1 LQREITLSFYRSQA
15 RLAQAQLASPDESEL
30 RISCSPVMNPRNRS
44 KGGKAVVPGPGGP
57 AFILRALGHKNYRLF
72 FSGQSISLVGTWMTR
87 IATSWLVYR
96 LTGSALLL
104 GVVGFAGQIPS
115 FILAPFAGVLVDRWN
130 RHRLLVAT
138 QALALLQSLGMAVL
152 ALSGRIKIWHIILLS
167 IFQGL
172 INAFDMPARQAFV
185 VEMVEKREDL
195 ANAIALNSSMVNAA
209 RLLGPS
215 LGGVIIAAVGEGWC
229 FLLDAIS
236 YLAVIGSL
244 MAMTITPRMVTATR
258 DANIFQQLQEGWR
271 YASRFAPIR
280 DVLLLLSLVS
290 LVGMPYTVLMPVFA
304 NDILRGGPSTLGLL
318 MAASGVG
325 ALIGALFLAA
335 RKTVLGLGKFI
346 PLMAGAFGA
355 GLIVFSFS
363 RRLWLSLLLMVVT
376 GLGFMVQMAASNT
389 VLQTIVEEDK
399 RGRVMSFYT
408 MAFMGT
414 APFGS
419 LLAGSAAQRIGAPH
433 TLLIGGVGCILG
445 ALWFATSLPALRR
458 DVRPIYVKIGI
469 LPEMA
474 AGIQHTS
481 ELSVPP
487 EG

>member
-1 LQREITLSFYRSQA
+1 MNSRTPRATPKQDG
-15 RLAQAQLASPDESEL
+15 DEPTS
-30 RISCSPVMNPRNRS
+30 RGI
-44 KGGKAVVPGPGGP
+44 
-57 AFILRALGHKNYRLF
+57 AFMLRALSHRNYKLF
-72 FSGQSISLVGTWMTR
+72 FSGQSISLIGTWMTR

-115 FILAPFAGVLVDRWN
+115 FLLAPFAGVLVDRWN
-130 RHRLLVAT
+130 RHRLLIAT
-138 QALALLQSLGMAVL
+138 QVLALLQSLALAIL
-152 ALSGRIKIWHIILLS
+152 ALTGVVQIWHVILLS
-167 IFQGL
+167 VFQGL

-195 ANAIALNSSMVNAA
+195 ANAIALNSSIVNAA

-215 LGGVIIAAVGEGWC
+215 IGGVIIAAVGEGWC
-229 FLLDAIS
+229 FMLDAIS
-236 YLAVIGSL
+236 YLAVIASL
-244 MAMTITPRMVTATR
+244 LAMKITPRMTKQIKEAKML
-258 DANIFQQLQEGWR
+258 QQLREGWR
-271 YASRFAPIR
+271 YASGFAPIR
-280 DVLLLLSLVS
+280 KVLMLLALVS

-304 NDILRGGPSTLGLL
+304 NEILHGGPNTLGLL

-325 ALIGALFLAA
+325 ALAGALLLAA
-335 RKTVLGLGKFI
+335 RKSVLGLGKFI

-355 GLIVFSFS
+355 GLIAFSFS
-363 RRLWLSLLLMVVT
+363 RALWLSLLLMVVT

-419 LLAGSAAQRIGAPH
+419 LLAGSVADRIGAPY
-433 TLLIGGVGCILG
+433 TLLIGGFGCIVG
-445 ALWFATSLPALRR
+445 ALWFATSLPALRQ

-474 AGIQHTS
+474 AGIQNTS

-487 EG
+487 ET

>member
-1 LQREITLSFYRSQA
+1 MKTATHKAHTLEDDSGLEKRNLSF
-15 RLAQAQLASPDESEL
+15 
-30 RISCSPVMNPRNRS
+30 M
-44 KGGKAVVPGPGGP
+44 
-57 AFILRALGHKNYRLF
+57 LRALSHRNYKLF
-72 FSGQSISLVGTWMTR
+72 FSGQSLSLIGTWMTR

-115 FILAPFAGVLVDRWN
+115 FLLAPFAGVLVDRWN

-138 QALALLQSLGMAVL
+138 QVLAMLQSLALGVL
-152 ALSGRIKIWHIILLS
+152 ALAGIINIWHVIFLS
-167 IFQGL
+167 IFQGV

-215 LGGVIIAAVGEGWC
+215 IGGVVIAAVGEGWC
-229 FLLDAIS
+229 FMLDGIS
-236 YLAVIGSL
+236 YLAVIASL
-244 MAMTITPRMVTATR
+244 LAMKITPRMTERLKETSM
-258 DANIFQQLQEGWR
+258 LQEIREGWR
-271 YASRFAPIR
+271 YASGFAPIR
-280 DVLLLLSLVS
+280 SLLLLLALVS

-304 NDILRGGPSTLGLL
+304 NEILHGGPNTLGLL

-325 ALIGALFLAA
+325 ALAGAFFLAG
-335 RKTVLGLGKFI
+335 RRSVLGLGKYI
-346 PLMAGAFGA
+346 PLTAAAFGI
-355 GLIVFSFS
+355 GLIAFSFS
-363 RRLWLSLLLMVVT
+363 RLLWLSLLLMVLT

-389 VLQTIVEEDK
+389 VLQTIVDEDK

-419 LLAGSAAQRIGAPH
+419 LLAGSVADRIGAPH
-433 TLLIGGVGCILG
+433 TLLFGGLGCILG

-458 DVRPIYVKIGI
+458 DVRPIYVRIGI
-469 LPEMA
+469 LPEIA
-474 AGIQHTS
+474 SGIQNTS

-487 EG
+487 ET

>member
-1 LQREITLSFYRSQA
+1 LSHKSAEPASRGIAFMLRS
-15 RLAQAQLASPDESEL
+15 LSH
-30 RISCSPVMNPRNRS
+30 RNY
-44 KGGKAVVPGPGGP
+44 K
-57 AFILRALGHKNYRLF
+57 LF
-72 FSGQSISLVGTWMTR
+72 FSGQSISLIGTWMTR

-115 FILAPFAGVLVDRWN
+115 FLLAPFAGVLVDRWN
-130 RHRLLVAT
+130 RHRLLIAT
-138 QALALLQSLGMAVL
+138 QVLALLQSLALGVL
-152 ALSGRIKIWHIILLS
+152 ALTGVIQIWHVIVLS
-167 IFQGL
+167 VFQGL

-215 LGGVIIAAVGEGWC
+215 IGGVIIAAVGEGWC
-229 FLLDAIS
+229 FMLDAIS
-236 YLAVIGSL
+236 YLAVIASL
-244 MAMTITPRMVTATR
+244 LAMKITPRMTKHLREVKML
-258 DANIFQQLQEGWR
+258 QQLAEGWK

-280 DVLLLLSLVS
+280 NVLLLLALVS

-304 NDILRGGPSTLGLL
+304 NEVLHGGPNTLGLL

-325 ALIGALFLAA
+325 ALVGAMILAG
-335 RKTVLGLGKFI
+335 RKSVLGLGKFI
-346 PLMAGAFGA
+346 PLTAGAFGV
-355 GLIVFSFS
+355 GLVAFSFS
-363 RRLWLSLLLMVVT
+363 RVLWLSLLLMIVT

-419 LLAGSAAQRIGAPH
+419 LLAGSVADRIGAPH
-433 TLLIGGVGCILG
+433 TLLFGGIGCIIG
-445 ALWFATSLPALRR
+445 ALWFATFLPALRR
-458 DVRPIYVKIGI
+458 DVRPIYVRIGI
-469 LPEMA
+469 LPEVA
-474 AGIQHTS
+474 AGIHNTS

-487 EG
+487 ET

>member
-1 LQREITLSFYRSQA
+1 
-15 RLAQAQLASPDESEL
+15 
-30 RISCSPVMNPRNRS
+30 M
-44 KGGKAVVPGPGGP
+44 
-57 AFILRALGHKNYRLF
+57 LRALAHRNYRLF
-72 FSGQSISLVGTWMTR
+72 FSGQSVSLIGTWMTR

-96 LTGSALLL
+96 LTGSPLLL
-104 GVVGFAGQIPS
+104 GIVGFAGQIPS
-115 FILAPFAGVLVDRWN
+115 FLLAPLAGVLVDRWN

-138 QALALLQSLGMAVL
+138 QVLALFQSLGMAIL
-152 ALSGRIKIWHIILLS
+152 ALTGYIKIWHVIVLS

-195 ANAIALNSSMVNAA
+195 PNAIALNSSMVNAA

-215 LGGVIIAAVGEGWC
+215 LGGIVIAAVGEGWC
-229 FLLDAIS
+229 FMLDAVS
-236 YLAVIGSL
+236 YLAVIASL
-244 MAMTITPRMVTATR
+244 LVMKITPRMLRVTN
-258 DANIFQQLQEGWR
+258 DANILAQLREGWE
-271 YASRFAPIR
+271 YAVRFAPIR
-280 DVLLLLSLVS
+280 NILLLLALVS

-304 NDILRGGPSTLGLL
+304 NEVLHGGPSTLGLL

-325 ALIGALFLAA
+325 ALMGAMFLAA
-335 RKTVLGLGKFI
+335 RKSVLGLGKFI
-346 PLMAGAFGA
+346 PLMAAAFGA
-355 GLIVFSFS
+355 GLILFSFT
-363 RRLWLSLLLMVVT
+363 RRLWLSLGLMVIT

-419 LLAGSAAQRIGAPH
+419 LLAGSIAEQIGAPH
-433 TLLIGGVGCILG
+433 TLLFGGVGCILG
-445 ALWFATSLPALRR
+445 AVWFASSLPALRR
-458 DVRPIYVKIGI
+458 DVRPIYIKIGI
-469 LPEMA
+469 LPELA

>member
-1 LQREITLSFYRSQA
+1 MNSQTPRA
-15 RLAQAQLASPDESEL
+15 THKQESGKSDL
-30 RISCSPVMNPRNRS
+30 RGI
-44 KGGKAVVPGPGGP
+44 
-57 AFILRALGHKNYRLF
+57 AFMLRALSHRNYQLF
-72 FSGQSISLVGTWMTR
+72 FSGQSISLIGTWMTR

-115 FILAPFAGVLVDRWN
+115 FLLAPFAGVLVDRWN

-138 QALALLQSLGMAVL
+138 QVLALLQSLALAIL
-152 ALSGRIKIWHIILLS
+152 ALTGIVQIWHIVLLS
-167 IFQGL
+167 VFQGL

-195 ANAIALNSSMVNAA
+195 PNAIALNSSMVNAA

-215 LGGVIIAAVGEGWC
+215 IGGIIIAAVGEGWC
-229 FLLDAIS
+229 FMLDAVS
-236 YLAVIGSL
+236 YLAVIASL
-244 MAMTITPRMVTATR
+244 LAMKITPRMTKEIKGAKMLR
-258 DANIFQQLQEGWR
+258 QMREGWK
-271 YASRFAPIR
+271 YASGFAPIR
-280 DVLLLLSLVS
+280 KVLLLLALVS

-304 NDILRGGPSTLGLL
+304 NEILHGGPNTLGLL

-325 ALIGALFLAA
+325 ALAGALLLAA
-335 RKTVLGLGKFI
+335 RKSVLGLGKFI

-355 GLIVFSFS
+355 GLIAFSFS
-363 RRLWLSLLLMVVT
+363 RALWLSLLLMVVT
-376 GLGFMVQMAASNT
+376 GLGFMVQMAVSNT

-419 LLAGSAAQRIGAPH
+419 LLAGSVADKIGAPY
-433 TLLIGGVGCILG
+433 TLLIGGLGCIIG
-445 ALWFATSLPALRR
+445 ALWFATSLPALRQ

-469 LPEMA
+469 LPEVA
-474 AGIQHTS
+474 AGIQNTS
-481 ELSVPP
+481 ELSIPP
-487 EG
+487 ET

>member
-1 LQREITLSFYRSQA
+1 MKSDDTKSSA
-15 RLAQAQLASPDESEL
+15 A
-30 RISCSPVMNPRNRS
+30 
-44 KGGKAVVPGPGGP
+44 P
-57 AFILRALGHKNYRLF
+57 AFMLRALRHKNYRLF
-72 FSGQSISLVGTWMTR
+72 FSGQSISLIGTWMTR

-130 RHRLLVAT
+130 RHRLLVVT
-138 QALALLQSLGMAVL
+138 QVLALLQSLALAVL
-152 ALSGRIKIWHIILLS
+152 ALTGLIKIWQVIVLS
-167 IFQGL
+167 VFQGI

-185 VEMVEKREDL
+185 VEMVDRRDDL

-215 LGGVIIAAVGEGWC
+215 IGGVVIAAVGEGWC
-229 FLLDAIS
+229 FMIDAIS
-236 YLAVIGSL
+236 YLAVIASL
-244 MAMTITPRMVTATR
+244 LAMTITPRMLKPTK
-258 DANIFQQLQEGWR
+258 DANIFQQLREGWI
-271 YASRFAPIR
+271 YVVRFAPIR
-280 DVLLLLSLVS
+280 NVLLLLALVS

-304 NDILRGGPSTLGLL
+304 NDVLHGGPSTLGLL

-325 ALIGALFLAA
+325 ALAGAMFLAA
-335 RKTVLGLGKFI
+335 RKSVLGLGKYI
-346 PLMAGAFGA
+346 PLMAGTFGA
-355 GLIVFSFS
+355 GLIAFSFT
-363 RRLWLSLLLMVVT
+363 RVLWLSLALMIVT

-389 VLQTIVEEDK
+389 ILQTIVDEDK

-419 LLAGSAAQRIGAPH
+419 LLAGIVAERIGAPH
-433 TLLIGGVGCILG
+433 TLLFGGIGCILG
-445 ALWFATSLPALRR
+445 ALWFAQSLPALRR

-474 AGIQHTS
+474 TGIQQTT

-487 EG
+487 ST